1 MERWHE
7 AVVAGLCQPFPFCPS
22 PGKSPQKRRR
32 VVRTGVKK
40 ILLGVAGLVL
50 VAVSV
55 AAAEDFPLRAKYPQT
70 KPIST
75 EELVRSYERA
85 IVVDVRSDIEYDVAH
100 INRALHIPIALS
112 NFVKELEKVRSKG
125 GAEPM
130 AFYCNGYHCAKSY
143 QAAVAA
149 MDAGFGNVFVYDA
162 GIYDWINAHPEK
174 ATLMGKTPAA
184 KEKLISEEAF
194 NRRKI
199 GYEEFARKAGA
210 PNTAVI
216 DIREPFQRAKDPQLP
231 QNRHLTLPNLRNIPS
246 DRLVPLLKAKEF
258 KGQQL
263 LITDA
268 VGKQVQWLQYY
279 LEEEGYTNY
288 CFLNNGVLGAAEA
301 SGVK

>member
-1 MERWHE
+1 M
-7 AVVAGLCQPFPFCPS
+7 
-22 PGKSPQKRRR
+22 
-32 VVRTGVKK
+32 RTGMKK
-40 ILLGVAGLVL
+40 IALGVAGLML

-75 EELVRSYERA
+75 EELAASYERA

-100 INRALHIPIALS
+100 INKARHISIALS
-112 NFVKELEKVRSKG
+112 NFVNELEKVRSKD

-143 QAAVAA
+143 KAAVAA
-149 MDAGFGNVFVYDA
+149 TDAGFGNVFVYDA

-184 KEKLISEEAF
+184 REKLISEEAF
-194 NRRKI
+194 NRRKLA
-199 GYEEFARKAGA
+199 YAEFEKRAAA
-210 PNTAVI
+210 PNTLVI

-231 QNRHLTLPNLRNIPS
+231 QNRQLKLPNMRNIPS
-246 DRLVPLLKAKEF
+246 DRLVPLLRAKEF
-258 KGQQL
+258 KGQHL

-279 LEEEGYTNY
+279 LEEEGYTDY
-288 CFLNNGVLGAAEA
+288 YFLDNGALGAAEA
-301 SGVK
+301 TGAK